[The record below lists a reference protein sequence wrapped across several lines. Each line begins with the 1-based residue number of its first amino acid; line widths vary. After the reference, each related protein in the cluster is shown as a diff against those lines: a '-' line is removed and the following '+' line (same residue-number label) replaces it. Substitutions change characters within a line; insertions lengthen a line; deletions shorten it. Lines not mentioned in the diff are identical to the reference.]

1 MIYYFTCCIG
11 TWTYSPIGGDY
22 HSHNGSYNPISSPS
36 LTTHQ
41 NQGMALGESNNHA
54 SISNSNS
61 SDISKAPQQYNP
73 SNNSNSPLLSPPPPP
88 PPPSALSTL
97 LQHHPPPLFPP
108 GSCGASMENSHHQS
122 SPISVVSGIHE
133 IMMHHQSAVSP
144 TNITNQINDP
154 ATHLIPPPLNSN
166 ASTSSDCYSPLG
178 SHARSQES
186 PNRIGMNNNGHN
198 IHHPDQSHHSISHL
212 EHHLQQ
218 LQQPKH
224 NPEPSHSSQ
233 QQEDN
238 VYSHAPEYISL

>member
-1 MIYYFTCCIG
+1 MIYYLTCCIG

-41 NQGMALGESNNHA
+41 NQAMALGESNNHA
-54 SISNSNS
+54 SISNSNP
-61 SDISKAPQQYNP
+61 SDISKAPPQYNP
-73 SNNSNSPLLSPPPPP
+73 SNNSNSPLLSPPPP

-108 GSCGASMENSHHQS
+108 GSCGTSMENSHHQS

-144 TNITNQINDP
+144 TNVTNQINDP

-198 IHHPDQSHHSISHL
+198 IHHTDQSHHSISHL

>member
-1 MIYYFTCCIG
+1 MIYYFSCCIG
-11 TWTYSPIGGDY
+11 IWTYSPIGGDY

-198 IHHPDQSHHSISHL
+198 IHHTDQSHHSISHL

>member
-1 MIYYFTCCIG
+1 MIYYLTCCIG

-41 NQGMALGESNNHA
+41 NQAMALGESNNHA

-73 SNNSNSPLLSPPPPP
+73 SNSSNSPLLSPPPPP

-144 TNITNQINDP
+144 TNVTNQINDP

-186 PNRIGMNNNGHN
+186 PNRIGMKNNGHN
-198 IHHPDQSHHSISHL
+198 IHHTDQSHHSISHL

>member
-1 MIYYFTCCIG
+1 MIYYLTCCIG

-41 NQGMALGESNNHA
+41 NQAMALGESNNHA

-61 SDISKAPQQYNP
+61 SDISKAPPQYNP
-73 SNNSNSPLLSPPPPP
+73 SNNSNSPLLSPPPP

-108 GSCGASMENSHHQS
+108 GSCGTSMENSHHQS

-144 TNITNQINDP
+144 TNATNQINDP

-198 IHHPDQSHHSISHL
+198 IHHTDQSHHSISHL